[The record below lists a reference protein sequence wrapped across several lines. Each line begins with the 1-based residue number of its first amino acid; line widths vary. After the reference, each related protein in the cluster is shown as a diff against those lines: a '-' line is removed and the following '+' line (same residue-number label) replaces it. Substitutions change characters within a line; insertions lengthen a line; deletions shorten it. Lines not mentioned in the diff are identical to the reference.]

1 MRRRERFFSAPR
13 KKVCQEV
20 KFSLKNFL
28 WQNVENEKMA
38 KMSGVVKNSYVNPN
52 SYFPKSPPAVEKPV
66 DNGENSIIYK
76 LISSV
81 EGMKTTFPQMH
92 NRLHKRIFYPIL
104 WDYVSG

>member
-1 MRRRERFFSAPR
+1 VRFRGNIFSAR
-13 KKVCQEV
+13 TEKVCQEG
-20 KFSLKNFL
+20 KFSSKNFL

-52 SYFPKSPPAVEKPV
+52 AYSPRLTPAVEKPV

-76 LISSV
+76 LISSA
-81 EGMKTTFPQMH
+81 GGGKTTFPQVH
-92 NRLHKRIFYPIL
+92 NRLHKRIFYSIL